1 MSEWSNRLLNESIKK
16 HNNWKSV
23 DHAKI
28 TNKKNL
34 KSTNNSTIN
43 PNSSNLNETIYELGN
58 EDSQLDNS
66 KISERDSID
75 RKINEIDK
83 EFNRISIRDEMNS
96 AFYEKEE
103 TSSKKSKNSSIH
115 KPNLVKMSE

>member
-1 MSEWSNRLLNESIKK
+1 MSEWSNRLLNASIKK
-16 HNNWKSV
+16 RNNWKSV

>member
-16 HNNWKSV
+16 RNNWKSV